1 MKKTLTL
8 IAILSLTGCSTVQG
22 LWDSYFMAKF
32 DANEYQYATSIRTE
46 AQLANCSDRSSMTE
60 TATKIYQ
67 KASELRNYTQYIPR
81 NEPSFNM
88 AVKLHEEA
96 KSLNARYQ
104 SEEKISEAYCKQ
116 KIKIVE
122 RSANEI
128 QHAFGSKPR

>member
-1 MKKTLTL
+1 MKKILAAL
-8 IAILSLTGCSTVQG
+8 AVLSLAGCSTVQG

-32 DANEYQYATSIRTE
+32 DVNEYQYATAIRTE
-46 AQLANCSDRSSMTE
+46 AQLANCSNRDSMKQ
-60 TATKIYQ
+60 TANRIYQ
-67 KASELRNYTQYIPR
+67 KAAELRNYTQYIPR

-88 AVKLHEEA
+88 ALKLFNET
-96 KSLNARYQ
+96 KSLNERYE
-104 SEEKISEAYCKQ
+104 STENISEAYCKQ